1 VAIFKINEKK
11 SQEFGIILQCI
22 LVSLFF
28 IHFLVLGWYFDVDY
42 APRISW
48 ISKDGEWSSAYSLGK
63 HFFGDFLQ
71 IWLLSDQNNW
81 NSLNIYPPFAVACIK
96 FFTLFSYKPSLFI
109 YLFLLCLGVLLPLFL
124 ALKESKIAERS
135 QILMLFGVF
144 SVPLISI
151 LDRGNLIGALPI
163 LFYLFLTQIK
173 TKKFFGS
180 VLLGIASAIK
190 IYPLIYL
197 AFLPKEKRIRISA
210 VTITTALLLNFVTSF
225 IWESPFKLVKSLFL
239 AQSNFMQLN
248 PTGDAM
254 NFSGVSIILNL
265 INLINPENR
274 VYPEFISKNA
284 VFFGLSL
291 LLLLTLAAN
300 FSKNQSP
307 IVRPFLGLSALQLI
321 PTISYSY
328 TRWWG
333 IVIIALLLND
343 KFMGIQRDRKLE
355 TFVWV
360 IVILNMAL
368 LNFDLFKPISIL
380 PTISFL
386 GLIAFCCSNIKFNL
400 IFERRISKVK

>member
-1 VAIFKINEKK
+1 MNDKR
-11 SQEFGIILQCI
+11 SQEFGIVLQCI

-28 IHFLVLGWYFDVDY
+28 IHFLALEWYFDVDY
-42 APRISW
+42 ASRISW
-48 ISKDGEWSSAYSLGK
+48 ISKDGEWSSAYSVGK
-63 HFFGDFLQ
+63 HFFGDFLTF
-71 IWLLSDQNNW
+71 WLLSEQNNW
-81 NSLNIYPPFAVACIK
+81 NSLNYPPFAVACIK
-96 FFTLFSYKPSLFI
+96 FFTLFSYKPALII
-109 YLFLLCLGVLLPLFL
+109 YLFLLCLGVLLPLFF
-124 ALKESKIAERS
+124 ALRESKIAERS

-144 SVPLISI
+144 SAPLISI

-173 TKKFFGS
+173 TKKLFGG
-180 VLLGIASAIK
+180 VLLGIAGAIK

-210 VTITTALLLNFVTSF
+210 VTITTALLLNFATSF
-225 IWESPFKLVKSLFL
+225 IWESPIKIVKALFL

-254 NFSGVSIILNL
+254 NFSGVSILLNL

-291 LLLLTLAAN
+291 LLLLALAAN

-307 IVRPFLGLSALQLI
+307 IVRPFLGLYALQLI
-321 PTISYSY
+321 PPLSYSY

-333 IVIIALLLND
+333 VVIIALLLND
-343 KFMGIQRDRKLE
+343 KFMGTQRDRKLE

-360 IVILNMAL
+360 IVVLNMAL
-368 LNFDLFKPISIL
+368 LNINVLNPISVL

-386 GLIAFCCSNIKFNL
+386 GTILFCFLNIKSNL
-400 IFERRISKVK
+400 MFKMKKNSVLN